1 MNPKIQQARA
11 NLILEHP
18 FFGSLALRLPVIEN
32 KSIKTFRTNG
42 KQIEYNPT
50 YAASLSVAEV
60 QGVLCHEVL
69 HVTNGHCWRRDSRD
83 KKTWNIAADYAIN
96 PIILDA
102 GMTLPEG
109 ALIDSNYSGQSA
121 EGIFNAI
128 YQEPKEEE
136 GSEGTCGGMPGTGE
150 GSEEDTEEDQEKD
163 QEGEG
168 EEEGEKESDD
178 NGCGEIEDS
187 PTDEKEVLE
196 SDWKVA
202 TLQAAQAALAQGK
215 LPAGLERLIKELKT
229 TRVDWKAALRR
240 FVQFNLKNDYSWRTP
255 NKRYLASGLYLPSM
269 QSENMP
275 ALAIYWDTSGSRDTE
290 EARTEC
296 ATEVTSIVE
305 ETKPEKVYVIYG
317 DDGVGRVDIFEQ
329 GEPVTFNPIGGGG
342 TDFRP
347 IFKWIEDNN
356 IEIACLI
363 GITDLYGSFPDR
375 EPDYPV
381 LWAKTTEVEPPFG
394 ESIKINDN

>member
-32 KSIKTFRTNG
+32 RSIKTFRTNG
-42 KQIEYNPT
+42 KQIEYNPK

-69 HVTNGHCWRRDSRD
+69 HVTNGHCWRRDNRD
-83 KKTWNIAADYAIN
+83 RKIWNVAADYAIN

-109 ALIDSNYSGQSA
+109 ALIDSAYSGQSA
-121 EGIFNAI
+121 EGIFSAI

-136 GSEGTCGGMPGTGE
+136 GGEGTCGGMPGSGE
-150 GSEEDTEEDQEKD
+150 GSEEDQEKD

-168 EEEGEKESDD
+168 EEEGEKDSEED

-240 FVQFNLKNDYSWRTP
+240 FVQFNLKNDYTWRMP
-255 NKRYLASGLYLPSM
+255 NKRYIASGLYLPSM

-275 ALAIYWDTSGSRDTE
+275 PLAFYWDTSGSRDTE
-290 EARTEC
+290 EARAEC
-296 ATEVTSIVE
+296 FGEFKAIVDE
-305 ETKPEKVYVIYG
+305 CKPEKVYVIYA
-317 DDGVGRVDIFEQ
+317 DSIIQRVDTFEQ
-329 GEPVTFNPIGGGG
+329 GDEVTFNPVGGGG
-342 TDFRP
+342 TDFKP
-347 IFKWIEDNN
+347 VFKWIEENQ
-356 IEIACLI
+356 IEPACLI
-363 GITDLYGSFPDR
+363 GVTDLEGSFPDVA
-375 EPDYPV
+375 PDYPV
-381 LWAKTTEVEPPFG
+381 LWAKTTDIEPPFG
-394 ESIKINDN
+394 ESIKINE